1 MFEFGKVKTTWEI
14 QLIWRVNKSTTPVQ
28 LPPCFILLH
37 VFSSVFSPSAAPN
50 TCINLS
56 LQTVYNSFW
65 FHSCILCTGIQAEQ
79 SKVWI
84 NRGGFTGIEG
94 GTPRPPLFF
103 YCISKNVS
111 ASNHL
116 SSGIVHRVGDV
127 LVLQFLRSPFSG
139 FSGSAPGSEQTVFSL
154 FYLFNFLKLTV
165 NRRFNTNCLWY
176 FDTLSSVHWRK
187 FDFNLIQNNGWKR
200 GN

>member
-103 YCISKNVS
+103 
-111 ASNHL
+111 
-116 SSGIVHRVGDV
+116 
-127 LVLQFLRSPFSG
+127 F
-139 FSGSAPGSEQTVFSL
+139 TVFIKTFLWATTFQVGLCIGWGMCSCCNFFGPL
-154 FYLFNFLKLTV
+154 FLDFLDPPPGQSKQFFLCLIYLIF
-165 NRRFNTNCLWY
+165 W
-176 FDTLSSVHWRK
+176 S
-187 FDFNLIQNNGWKR
+187 
-200 GN
+200 